1 MRTDTI
7 RSPQPTELYKQCGTC
22 HLRAQSTVPN
32 TCRTCDRDYGVLPCS
47 CGAAVCVECLKDPRH
62 KLLQPLCHVCL
73 RVTCSVCSTPC
84 RAEGCQKWLCIH
96 CKDAPPSCEDRGSVL
111 RVSSQVSA
119 LACAF
124 SDPCNLVDKTGNLLA
139 CLTLRPSARTSQT
152 GLHYARWKPIQLVRA
167 LAFSKSNPQ

>member
-1 MRTDTI
+1 VVSRALHCCRSSDRSQPGDFMRTDTI

-96 CKDAPPSCEDRGSVL
+96 CKDAPPSCEVNKPVPSTSVDNMAP
-111 RVSSQVSA
+111 SQSEEEVG
-119 LACAF
+119 F
-124 SDPCNLVDKTGNLLA
+124 D
-139 CLTLRPSARTSQT
+139 
-152 GLHYARWKPIQLVRA
+152 GL
-167 LAFSKSNPQ
+167 FD